1 MLRLK
6 NKNLVRRGT
15 VAIAA
20 LIITGFAL
28 AACGEDTN
36 EIDLSKIS
44 QSNPFA
50 QVILAQAQAQTK
62 AQTPQVQ
69 VKTDE
74 PKPELFVES
83 VTLKF
88 LDAKSLKASISNM
101 SGNYGSMEPD
111 AKGNSLII
119 CDTNENVG
127 KIISKIRA
135 IDKKPDQIMIEVVI
149 VDVKLDNETQIGID
163 WDMLT
168 TRDHDA
174 VFRQNLD
181 FTSRLKSTEQTTANV
196 GTATAFNTTGT
207 GSDLLLLWPGDIRT
221 VIHALQEKNNVEII
235 ASPRVMVV
243 SGQTASIE
251 AVEEVPYSETSN
263 TSQGGELT
271 STQFKNV
278 GVKLN
283 VGATLTDDK
292 FILLNVETEQNVQT
306 GTSVV
311 SGVVGAPIIDTRK
324 IQSSLLL
331 NDSQILVIGGLRR
344 KTTQKQTNQFPILG
358 DLPIVGYAFKTTD
371 TIENSSELLVIL
383 SPHIYKGE
391 RPTDT
396 QMEKYNEITQRPL
409 LTLPKP
415 DPNGI
420 EERIGKGVEN
430 LLKPSADGE
439 KEKER
444 KAKEAEKL
452 EKAKKIKEAKK
463 AEEMNKKTKVVKNQ
477 KSK

>member
-6 NKNLVRRGT
+6 NKKFVRRGIA
-15 VAIAA
+15 VIAA

-36 EIDLSKIS
+36 EIDISKIS

-50 QVILAQAQAQTK
+50 QFMAKQAQAQT
-62 AQTPQVQ
+62 QTLQ

-101 SGNYGSMEPD
+101 SGTYGSMEPD

-119 CDTNENVG
+119 CDTNENVE
-127 KIISKIRA
+127 KIVSKIRA
-135 IDKKPDQIMIEVVI
+135 IDKKPDQIMIEVVL
-149 VDVKLDNETQIGID
+149 VDVKLDDETEFGIS
-163 WDMLT
+163 WDLLT

-174 VFRQNLD
+174 VFRQDLAFSD
-181 FTSRLKSTEQTTANV
+181 RLQMIPGSTSTTSNRDN
-196 GTATAFNTTGT
+196 ATAFNTTGN
-207 GSDLLLLWPGDIRT
+207 GSDLWLLWPYDIRT
-221 VIHALQEKNNVEII
+221 VIHALQQKNNIEIL

-251 AVEEVPYSETSN
+251 AVEEIPYSETSD
-263 TSQGGELT
+263 TSQGGSLT

-292 FILLNVETEQNVQT
+292 FILLNVESEQNVQT
-306 GTSVV
+306 GISTVSTV
-311 SGVVGAPIIDTRK
+311 SGTPIVDTRK

-331 NDSQILVIGGLRR
+331 EDGQVLVIGGLRR
-344 KTTQKQTNQFPILG
+344 KTTQKQTNQLPILG
-358 DLPIVGYAFKTTD
+358 DLPIVGLAFKATD
-371 TIENSSELLVIL
+371 TVQNSSELLVLL

-391 RPTDT
+391 RPNDAE
-396 QMEKYNEITQRPL
+396 MGKFNEITQRPL
-409 LTLPKP
+409 LTIP
-415 DPNGI
+415 
-420 EERIGKGVEN
+420 EVV
-430 LLKPSADGE
+430 
-439 KEKER
+439 ER
-444 KAKEAEKL
+444 KQQEENEKARQAKEAEKL
-452 EKAKKIKEAKK
+452 EKAKKAKETKK